1 MNTSS
6 FQYLT
11 EWFNALRAEGGDVTS
26 TENTITYAGILTR
39 DIYNKTFLLSEC
51 DNLGEFEDSI
61 PLESEI
67 GKTVELNYFLPK
79 TEQGRFYKD
88 LS

>member
-26 TENTITYAGILTR
+26 TENTITYAG
-39 DIYNKTFLLSEC
+39 TFIIKL
-51 DNLGEFEDSI
+51 
-61 PLESEI
+61 
-67 GKTVELNYFLPK
+67 
-79 TEQGRFYKD
+79 FY
-88 LS
+88 